1 MENIENENNEL
12 NENNENGGEQ
22 NEQRQNPIGTNPY
35 KLPKQTHDIFGI
47 MARGHFISSNGTKDG
62 MNRLYDIIS
71 DPDNFENL
79 QNYFSHIRY
88 RIERGNNFFYFS
100 KVDEA
105 PSAVEKKLETF
116 EKYIDIVDLFASMD
130 NKITIGSRFRTGEIA
145 EECIAN
151 VRLKQKLQK
160 IPLYRSE
167 TLHNKVREIC
177 DLMSRDSFLERED
190 EQSETYK
197 VLDSYTYLL
206 DVINAIAIYEEG
218 GDGQSSGIIYN

>member
-1 MENIENENNEL
+1 MDI
-12 NENNENGGEQ
+12 
-22 NEQRQNPIGTNPY
+22 
-35 KLPKQTHDIFGI
+35 KLPKQTHDIFAI

-62 MNRLYDIIS
+62 MNRLYDIINE
-71 DPDNFENL
+71 PENFENL
-79 QNYFSHIRY
+79 QNYFNVIKY

-100 KVDEA
+100 KIDEIN
-105 PSAVEKKLETF
+105 SIVEKKLETF
-116 EKYIDIVDLFASMD
+116 EKYIDIIDLFASMD
-130 NKITIGSRFRTGEIA
+130 NKITIGSRFRTGSLA
-145 EECIAN
+145 EECNAN

-190 EQSETYK
+190 EASETYK

-218 GDGQSSGIIYN
+218 TPTEGTTGIIYN

>member
-1 MENIENENNEL
+1 MDI
-12 NENNENGGEQ
+12 
-22 NEQRQNPIGTNPY
+22 
-35 KLPKQTHDIFGI
+35 KLPKQTHDIFAI

-62 MNRLYDIIS
+62 MNRLYDIINE
-71 DPDNFENL
+71 PENFENL
-79 QNYFSHIRY
+79 QNYFGVIKY

-100 KVDEA
+100 KIDEIN
-105 PSAVEKKLETF
+105 SIVEKKLETF
-116 EKYIDIVDLFASMD
+116 EKYIDIIDLFASMD
-130 NKITIGSRFRTGEIA
+130 NKITIGTRFRTGALA
-145 EECIAN
+145 EECNAN

-190 EQSETYK
+190 EASETYK
-197 VLDSYTYLL
+197 VLDSYAYLL

-218 GDGQSSGIIYN
+218 GTTEGTAGIIYN

>member
-1 MENIENENNEL
+1 MEI
-12 NENNENGGEQ
+12 
-22 NEQRQNPIGTNPY
+22 
-35 KLPKQTHDIFGI
+35 KLPKQTHDIFAI

-62 MNRLYDIIS
+62 MNRLYDIINE
-71 DPDNFENL
+71 PENFDNL
-79 QNYFSHIRY
+79 QNYFSVIKY

-100 KVDEA
+100 KVDEIN
-105 PSAVEKKLETF
+105 SIVEKKLETF
-116 EKYIDIVDLFASMD
+116 EKYIDIIDLFASMD
-130 NKITIGSRFRTGEIA
+130 NKITIGSRFRTGALA
-145 EECIAN
+145 EECNAN

-190 EQSETYK
+190 EASETYK
-197 VLDSYTYLL
+197 VLDSYAYLL

-218 GDGQSSGIIYN
+218 GATEGTAGIIYN

>member
-1 MENIENENNEL
+1 MDLNI
-12 NENNENGGEQ
+12 
-22 NEQRQNPIGTNPY
+22 
-35 KLPKQTHDIFGI
+35 KLPKQTHDIFAI

-62 MNRLYDIIS
+62 MNRLYDIINE
-71 DPDNFENL
+71 PENFENL
-79 QNYFSHIRY
+79 QNYFNVIKY

-100 KVDEA
+100 KIDEIN
-105 PSAVEKKLETF
+105 SIVEKKLETF
-116 EKYIDIVDLFASMD
+116 EKYIDIIDLFASMD
-130 NKITIGSRFRTGEIA
+130 NKITIGTRFRTGALA
-145 EECIAN
+145 EECNAN

-190 EQSETYK
+190 EATESYK

-218 GDGQSSGIIYN
+218 SATEGTAGIIYN

>member
-1 MENIENENNEL
+1 MDINI
-12 NENNENGGEQ
+12 
-22 NEQRQNPIGTNPY
+22 
-35 KLPKQTHDIFGI
+35 KLPKQTHDIFAI

-62 MNRLYDIIS
+62 MNRLYDIINE
-71 DPDNFENL
+71 PENFENL
-79 QNYFSHIRY
+79 QNYFNVIKY

-100 KVDEA
+100 KIDEIN
-105 PSAVEKKLETF
+105 SIVEKKLETF
-116 EKYIDIVDLFASMD
+116 EKYIDIIDLFASMD
-130 NKITIGSRFRTGEIA
+130 NKITIGSRFRTGSLA
-145 EECIAN
+145 EECNAN

-190 EQSETYK
+190 EASETYK

-218 GDGQSSGIIYN
+218 TPTEGTTGIIYN

>member
-1 MENIENENNEL
+1 MDIH
-12 NENNENGGEQ
+12 
-22 NEQRQNPIGTNPY
+22 I
-35 KLPKQTHDIFGI
+35 KLPKQTHDIFAI

-62 MNRLYDIIS
+62 MNRLYDIINE
-71 DPDNFENL
+71 PENFENL
-79 QNYFSHIRY
+79 QNYFNVIKY

-100 KVDEA
+100 KIDEIN
-105 PSAVEKKLETF
+105 SIVEKKLETF
-116 EKYIDIVDLFASMD
+116 EKYIDIIDLFASMD
-130 NKITIGSRFRTGEIA
+130 NKITIGSRFRTGSLA
-145 EECIAN
+145 EECNAN

-190 EQSETYK
+190 EASETYK

-218 GDGQSSGIIYN
+218 NTTEGTTGIIYN

>member
-1 MENIENENNEL
+1 MDI
-12 NENNENGGEQ
+12 
-22 NEQRQNPIGTNPY
+22 
-35 KLPKQTHDIFGI
+35 KLPKQTHDIFAI

-62 MNRLYDIIS
+62 MNRLYDIINE
-71 DPDNFENL
+71 PENFENL
-79 QNYFSHIRY
+79 QDYFNVIKY

-100 KVDEA
+100 KIDEIN
-105 PSAVEKKLETF
+105 SIVEKKLETF
-116 EKYIDIVDLFASMD
+116 EKYIDIIDLFASMD
-130 NKITIGSRFRTGEIA
+130 NKITIGTRFRTGALA
-145 EECIAN
+145 EECNAN

-190 EQSETYK
+190 EATESYK

-218 GDGQSSGIIYN
+218 SATEGTAGIIYN

>member
-1 MENIENENNEL
+1 MEI
-12 NENNENGGEQ
+12 
-22 NEQRQNPIGTNPY
+22 
-35 KLPKQTHDIFGI
+35 KLPKQTHDIFAI

-62 MNRLYDIIS
+62 MNRLYDIINE
-71 DPDNFENL
+71 PENFENL
-79 QNYFSHIRY
+79 QNYFNVIKY

-100 KVDEA
+100 KIDEIN
-105 PSAVEKKLETF
+105 SIVEKKLETF
-116 EKYIDIVDLFASMD
+116 EKYIDIIDLFASMD
-130 NKITIGSRFRTGEIA
+130 NKITIGSRFRTGSLA
-145 EECIAN
+145 EECNAN

-190 EQSETYK
+190 EASETYK

-218 GDGQSSGIIYN
+218 TPTEGTTGIIYN

>member
-1 MENIENENNEL
+1 MDNENIDNTNNEQPENEGNS
-12 NENNENGGEQ
+12 NENQ
-22 NEQRQNPIGTNPY
+22 HSKPAPY

-62 MNRLYDIIS
+62 MGRLYDIIS
-71 DPDNFENL
+71 DPENFENL
-79 QNYFSHIRY
+79 QNYFGHIRY

-218 GDGQSSGIIYN
+218 GEGQSSGIIYN

>member
-1 MENIENENNEL
+1 MEI
-12 NENNENGGEQ
+12 
-22 NEQRQNPIGTNPY
+22 
-35 KLPKQTHDIFGI
+35 KLPKQTHDIFAI

-62 MNRLYDIIS
+62 MNRLYDVIN
-71 DPDNFENL
+71 DPENFENL
-79 QNYFSHIRY
+79 QEYFNVIKY

-100 KVDEA
+100 KIDEIN
-105 PSAVEKKLETF
+105 SIIEKKLETF
-116 EKYIDIVDLFASMD
+116 EKYIDIIDLFASMD
-130 NKITIGSRFRTGEIA
+130 NKVTIGSRFRTGALA
-145 EECIAN
+145 EECNAN

-190 EQSETYK
+190 EASETYK
-197 VLDSYTYLL
+197 VLDSFSYLL

-218 GDGQSSGIIYN
+218 GITGEGTAGIIYN

>member
-1 MENIENENNEL
+1 MDI
-12 NENNENGGEQ
+12 
-22 NEQRQNPIGTNPY
+22 
-35 KLPKQTHDIFGI
+35 KLPKQTHDIFAI

-62 MNRLYDIIS
+62 MNRVYDIINE
-71 DPDNFENL
+71 PENFENL
-79 QNYFSHIRY
+79 QNYFNVIKY

-100 KVDEA
+100 KIDEIN
-105 PSAVEKKLETF
+105 SIVEKKLETF
-116 EKYIDIVDLFASMD
+116 EKYIDIIDLFASMD
-130 NKITIGSRFRTGEIA
+130 NKITIGSRFRTGSLA
-145 EECIAN
+145 EECNAN

-190 EQSETYK
+190 EASETYK

-218 GDGQSSGIIYN
+218 TPTEGTTGIIYN

>member
-1 MENIENENNEL
+1 MENENTDNSEHT
-12 NENNENGGEQ
+12 ENGNGE
-22 NEQRQNPIGTNPY
+22 NEKHESRHHFGNI

-105 PSAVEKKLETF
+105 PSAIEKKLETF

-130 NKITIGSRFRTGEIA
+130 NKITIGTRFRTGEIA

-218 GDGQSSGIIYN
+218 AEGGSSGIIYN